1 MHRLISE
8 KMFDAMQV
16 MNHPTK
22 NLSNRRNSLF
32 RYPRESGKKERKKK
46 RKKKKD
52 CPQTMEF
59 YSVKNFHRVALILS
73 NYTTPLPAPVIFR
86 NITESRGEEPAGH
99 DGGSSANRF
108 SNGKRKNFEEMEG
121 NLCSL

>member
-1 MHRLISE
+1 
-8 KMFDAMQV
+8 
-16 MNHPTK
+16 
-22 NLSNRRNSLF
+22 
-32 RYPRESGKKERKKK
+32 
-46 RKKKKD
+46 
-52 CPQTMEF
+52 MEF

-108 SNGKRKNFEEMEG
+108 SNGKRKNLFEEMEG
-121 NLCSL
+121 NLCSLWIIIIIIRLRSKRKEERLLKKRTKQYPSIHI

>member
-32 RYPRESGKKERKKK
+32 RYPREGKKRKKK
-46 RKKKKD
+46 RKKKKE

-73 NYTTPLPAPVIFR
+73 NYITPLPAPVIFR
-86 NITESRGEEPAGH
+86 NITESRGVEPAGH

-108 SNGKRKNFEEMEG
+108 SNGKRKNLFEEMEG